1 MDFTFPQIAAAIFL
15 FCFLS
20 GCATTTPPEGFYQGE
35 TPYTMETDTMKRL
48 ELIPELGQ
56 PQITIAV
63 YNFLIKQVKENLI
76 QSLVNYQLL

>member
-48 ELIPELGQ
+48 ELIPELG
-56 PQITIAV
+56 
-63 YNFLIKQVKENLI
+63 
-76 QSLVNYQLL
+76 

>member
-35 TPYTMETDTMKRL
+35 TPYTMETDTM
-48 ELIPELGQ
+48 
-56 PQITIAV
+56 QIQKIA
-63 YNFLIKQVKENLI
+63 NKNSSITLPR
-76 QSLVNYQLL
+76 